1 MRPQKEN
8 RRKRSFT
15 LLELLVVIAIIAIL
29 AAMLLPALQQAR
41 DRAKAASCVNNLK
54 QQSLTVVAYS
64 ASFDDYLPPY
74 EGMTK
79 ADPSLYA
86 GTPHTKW
93 HQPDSY
99 FSALISKKTGY
110 VNINTEVPPALRCPA
125 VADETKQYYN
135 AGGSV
140 SLAMRSYTM
149 LRQATWSIFFP
160 TAAVGRPRRAGDYK
174 KPSRVPH
181 ILDGVGAPSYDG
193 SSDAYVKPD
202 RPVNS
207 TSGRMI
213 DYRHNGRVNV
223 LTLAGNVQSPADM
236 TKCGDNGDYEKA
248 AVL

>member
-1 MRPQKEN
+1 MQKQCSE
-8 RRKRSFT
+8 KKAFT
-15 LLELLVVIAIIAIL
+15 LIELLVVIAIIAIL

-41 DRAKAASCVNNLK
+41 DRAKAASCINNLK
-54 QQSLTVVAYS
+54 QQSLTVAAYAG
-64 ASFDDYLPPY
+64 ASDDYLPPY

-79 ADPSLYA
+79 SDPSLYA

-99 FSALISKKTGY
+99 FSALIVKKTGS
-110 VNINTEVPPALRCPA
+110 VNINTEVPAALRCPG
-125 VADETKQYYN
+125 VADETKQYYSPS
-135 AGGSV
+135 GTV

-160 TAAVGRPRRAGDYK
+160 TAAVGRPRRASDFK
-174 KPSRVPH
+174 NPSRVPH

-193 SSDAYVKPD
+193 SSEAYFKPD

-223 LTLAGNVQSPADM
+223 LTLAGSVQAVTDM
-236 TKCGDNGDYEKA
+236 NKTGDYGQYDRA